1 MKRMLILGLVVT
13 MSATLLAGR
22 KQQVW
27 IVDDFESYGNTEN
40 MLAGPF
46 VGPQSLFDKGWWN
59 SYTLQENL
67 ASQLGTPPFPT
78 IMTLGIGDPNGFSAE
93 GEIKDHPTDPNEH
106 GMRIHFQSPTDG
118 SWGQLNPLILAG
130 NMGLP
135 THDVEIPG
143 LGSLPAVDLTQFD
156 KCQFKIKKLAGN
168 ITDPVE
174 STITITFSAP
184 DLGTTGYY
192 TAQRPGGI
200 LASSE
205 DVWEIMEFD
214 LSAPLQA
221 PHAEYGLDNV
231 IGFLFGIEDENN
243 ADVTF
248 IIDDIILYS
257 ESEECPEYLAAD
269 INGDCTV
276 DMGDLAAIG
285 SQWLN

>member
-1 MKRMLILGLVVT
+1 MKRMFILGLVVT
-13 MSATLLAGR
+13 MSVTLFAGR

-46 VGPQSLFDKGWWN
+46 VGLESLADRGWWD
-59 SYTLQENL
+59 SYSLQQILE
-67 ASQLGTPPFPT
+67 GGDPTPLSPYT
-78 IMTLGIGDPNGFSAE
+78 MTLGIGDPNDGFSAE

-106 GMRIHFQSPTDG
+106 GMVIHFQSPADG
-118 SWGQLNPLILAG
+118 SWGQLNPLLLAH
-130 NMGLP
+130 NMGIP
-135 THDVEIPG
+135 THKVDTP
-143 LGSLPAVDLTQFD
+143 LGPFDAADLTQFD
-156 KCQFKIKKLAGN
+156 KVQFKIKKLAGN

-174 STITITFSAP
+174 STITITFTAP

-192 TAQRPGGI
+192 TAQHPGGI

-285 SQWLN
+285 SQWLK